1 MSNEM
6 FTILLPVIGL
16 LFLISVLWGPTAL
29 VVFRQRHGPARRY
42 KRTMA
47 FSFLAELVVA
57 ASLSF
62 LADRVGLLNPAGY
75 VLAILFIVGMFGAFT
90 VHRLLS
96 MPANPSF
103 KRDALK
109 RAP

>member
-1 MSNEM
+1 M
-6 FTILLPVIGL
+6 FTILLPVIVL
-16 LFLISVLWGPTAL
+16 LFLILVLWGPTA
-29 VVFRQRHGPARRY
+29 VAVFRQRHNSTRRY

-47 FSFLAELVVA
+47 FSFFAELVIA

-62 LADRVGLLNPAGY
+62 IADRVGLLNPAGY
-75 VLAILFIVGMFGAFT
+75 VLAISFVVGMVGAFT
-90 VHRLLS
+90 IHHILS